1 MRGHRRFRAIGFLAS
16 ALLLG
21 ACSAAL
27 PSTPPVS
34 DSATTGVYRLDL
46 TIDRTTWRAGD
57 LITGTSVLTN
67 TGSSQTAVYSSG
79 MGLVWFEFKE
89 VGGTR
94 DLGNVMSASCSGYDL
109 KAGSPVTTRV
119 YANGAASNGGAD
131 AWIGSANDHDGA
143 RLPAGTWDVIV
154 HAGFT
159 EGECG
164 GARVPMRASARVT
177 VLA

>member
-1 MRGHRRFRAIGFLAS
+1 MP
-16 ALLLG
+16 LG
-21 ACSAAL
+21 ACGAPV
-27 PSTPPVS
+27 PSTPPVAAS
-34 DSATTGVYRLDL
+34 TTTGIYRLDL
-46 TIDRTTWRAGD
+46 TVDKATWRAGD

-67 TGSSQTAVYSSG
+67 TGSTQTMVYSSG

-89 VGGTR
+89 VGGPR
-94 DLGNVMSASCSGYDL
+94 DLGNVMTASCSGHDL
-109 KAGSPVTTRV
+109 AAGAPVTTRV
-119 YANGAASNGGAD
+119 YANGAASNDGAD
-131 AWIGSANDHDGA
+131 AWIGSVNDHDGA

-164 GARVPMRASARVT
+164 GRGVLMSATARVT